1 MNSNFHK
8 RTLILESG
16 CAGLEDEVVL
26 ASVFQK
32 PSGKPLIRPGINFR
46 RYSQHI
52 KELKWNRVKRARL
65 ARLEK
70 KVEYIRI
77 HHTQ

>member
-1 MNSNFHK
+1 MNSNFHQ

-16 CAGLEDEVVL
+16 RAGLEDEVVL

-32 PSGKPLIRPGINFR
+32 PSGKPLISPGIKFR

-52 KELKWNRVKRARL
+52 KELK
-65 ARLEK
+65 
-70 KVEYIRI
+70 
-77 HHTQ
+77 